1 MVSLES
7 PFTFPNQFFNNVTI
21 TSDLFSESY
30 LKTMLTYNL
39 IESRRNELI
48 TAINNIEKFYV
59 LCVENNC
66 LSDVLRYNTI
76 VVVKE
81 IEEVVTFMATKC
93 YTIESSFNRKLV
105 YDRFL
110 EDAQELLR
118 EMSIAVS
125 ECF

>member
-7 PFTFPNQFFNNVTI
+7 LSLSPNQFSEII
-21 TSDLFSESY
+21 TPTPNKFSESY

>member
-1 MVSLES
+1 
-7 PFTFPNQFFNNVTI
+7 
-21 TSDLFSESY
+21 
-30 LKTMLTYNL
+30 MLTYNL
-39 IESRRNELI
+39 IESKRNELI
-48 TAINNIEKFYV
+48 TAINNVEKFYV

-66 LSDVLRYNTI
+66 FSDVLRYNTI
-76 VVVKE
+76 VVVEE
-81 IEEVVTFMATKC
+81 IEEVVFFMTTKC
-93 YTIESSFNRKLV
+93 YTVESATNRKLM

>member
-1 MVSLES
+1 
-7 PFTFPNQFFNNVTI
+7 
-21 TSDLFSESY
+21 
-30 LKTMLTYNL
+30 MLTYNL

-48 TAINNIEKFYV
+48 TAINNVEKFYV

-76 VVVKE
+76 VVVEE
-81 IEEVVTFMATKC
+81 IEEVVFFMTTKC
-93 YTIESSFNRKLV
+93 YTVESATNRKLV

>member
-1 MVSLES
+1 
-7 PFTFPNQFFNNVTI
+7 
-21 TSDLFSESY
+21 
-30 LKTMLTYNL
+30 MLTYNL

-66 LSDVLRYNTI
+66 FSDVLRYNTI
-76 VVVKE
+76 VVVEE
-81 IEEVVTFMATKC
+81 IEEVMAFMAIKC

-110 EDAQELLR
+110 EDARQLLR

>member
-1 MVSLES
+1 
-7 PFTFPNQFFNNVTI
+7 
-21 TSDLFSESY
+21 
-30 LKTMLTYNL
+30 MLTYNL
-39 IESRRNELI
+39 IESKRNELI
-48 TAINNIEKFYV
+48 TAINNVEKFYV

-66 LSDVLRYNTI
+66 FSDVLRYNTI
-76 VVVKE
+76 VVVEE
-81 IEEVVTFMATKC
+81 IEEVVAFMATKC
-93 YTIESSFNRKLV
+93 YTVESATNRKLM